1 VKENIPVKTALTLA
15 ALLVGTATHAE
26 TITVAGG
33 CFWCTEAD
41 FEKVQGVSEA
51 VSGFAG
57 GTVQDPTY
65 EQVVGGG
72 TGHYEAVR
80 IEFDPDVVNRR
91 QLYDLFLR
99 SIDPFDDGG
108 QFCDRGDSYRTAI
121 WVDDDEDR
129 AAAEAAKAAAERE
142 LGREI
147 VTPILD
153 DAEFYPAGAYHQD
166 YYKSDDR
173 LAFSSVGVAV
183 KKKTAYKR
191 YRDRC
196 GRDERIREIW
206 GDDAPFVPKS

>member
-57 GTVQDPTY
+57 GTLEDPTY

-108 QFCDRGDSYRTAI
+108 QFCDRGNSYRTAI

>member
-1 VKENIPVKTALTLA
+1 MA
-15 ALLVGTATHAE
+15 
-26 TITVAGG
+26 G

>member
-1 VKENIPVKTALTLA
+1 MKTALTLA
-15 ALLVGTATHAE
+15 VLLVGTATHAE

-57 GTVQDPTY
+57 GTLEDPTY

>member
-57 GTVQDPTY
+57 GTLEDPTY

-108 QFCDRGDSYRTAI
+108 QFCDRGNSYRTAI

-196 GRDERIREIW
+196 GRDERVREIW

>member
-1 VKENIPVKTALTLA
+1 VKTALTLA

-57 GTVQDPTY
+57 GTLEDPTY

>member
-1 VKENIPVKTALTLA
+1 VKTALTLV

-41 FEKVQGVSEA
+41 FEKVQGVSDA

-80 IEFDPDVVNRR
+80 IAFDPDVVSRR

-108 QFCDRGDSYRTAI
+108 QFCDRGDTYRTAI
-121 WVDDDEDR
+121 WVDDEEDR
-129 AAAEAAKAAAERE
+129 AAAEAAKTAAERE

-196 GRDERIREIW
+196 GRDERVREIW

>member
-1 VKENIPVKTALTLA
+1 MKTALTLA

-57 GTVQDPTY
+57 GTLEDPTY

-121 WVDDDEDR
+121 WVGDDEDR

>member
-15 ALLVGTATHAE
+15 VLLMGTATHAE

>member
-1 VKENIPVKTALTLA
+1 MSLKTAPTLA
-15 ALLVGTATHAE
+15 AFAALLMGTASYAD

-41 FEKVQGVSEA
+41 FETVEGVSEA

-57 GTVQDPTY
+57 GTVPNPTY
-65 EQVVGGG
+65 EQVVDGD
-72 TGHYEAVR
+72 TSHYEAVK
-80 IEFDPDVVNRR
+80 IEFDADVVDRR
-91 QLYDLFLR
+91 QLYDLFFR

-121 WVDDDEDR
+121 WVDDEEDR
-129 AAAEAAKAAAERE
+129 AAAEAAKTAAEQE

-153 DAEFYPAGAYHQD
+153 DAQFYPADVYHQD

-173 LAFSSVGVAV
+173 LAFSSVGIAV
-183 KKKTAYKR
+183 KKSTAYKR

-196 GRDERIREIW
+196 GRDARIREIW
-206 GDDAPFVPKS
+206 GDDAPFLPRS

>member
-15 ALLVGTATHAE
+15 VLLVGTATHAE

>member
-1 VKENIPVKTALTLA
+1 MKTALTLA
-15 ALLVGTATHAE
+15 VLLVGTATHAE

-57 GTVQDPTY
+57 GTLEDPTY

-206 GDDAPFVPKS
+206 GDEAPFVPKS

>member
-1 VKENIPVKTALTLA
+1 MKTALTLA
-15 ALLVGTATHAE
+15 VLLVGTATHAE